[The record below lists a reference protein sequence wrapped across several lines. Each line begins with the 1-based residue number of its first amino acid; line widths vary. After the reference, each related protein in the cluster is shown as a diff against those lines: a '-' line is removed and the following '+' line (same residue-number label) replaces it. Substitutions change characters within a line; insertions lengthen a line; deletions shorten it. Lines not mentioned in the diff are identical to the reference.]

1 MLKKIL
7 IGVVIL
13 GVIVVALMGYATYTV
28 ADEALKEK
36 EPQLR
41 QYLQMDEAAQNKY
54 VLDNIIEVS
63 AKVDLDKDG
72 KPEDKE
78 KIERFLELNKQPDI
92 QQALVD
98 VGRSTVAKFIM
109 MSEPIVKD
117 MTPDI
122 KAKYEK
128 EAEEFDM
135 RTEKYKKLLEAAD
148 PSLVEDK

>member
-13 GVIVVALMGYATYTV
+13 GVIVVAFMGYGTYKV
-28 ADEALKEK
+28 ADEALKDK

-78 KIERFLELNKQPDI
+78 KIERFLELNKRPDI
-92 QQALVD
+92 QKALVD

-128 EAEEFDM
+128 ESEEFDM
-135 RTEKYKKLLEAAD
+135 RAEKYKKLIEAAD

>member
-13 GVIVVALMGYATYTV
+13 GVIVVAFMGYATYTV

-128 EAEEFDM
+128 ESEEFDM
-135 RTEKYKKLLEAAD
+135 RVEKYKKLLEAAD

>member
-13 GVIVVALMGYATYTV
+13 GVIVVAFMGYGTYKV
-28 ADEALKEK
+28 ADEALKDK

-54 VLDNIIEVS
+54 VLDNVIEVS

-78 KIERFLELNKQPDI
+78 KIERFLKLNTQPDI
-92 QQALVD
+92 QKALVD
-98 VGRSTVAKFIM
+98 VGRSTMANLIM

-122 KAKYEK
+122 KLKYEK

-135 RTEKYKKLLEAAD
+135 RVEKYSKLIGAAD

>member
-13 GVIVVALMGYATYTV
+13 GVIIVALMGYGTYKV
-28 ADEALKEK
+28 ADETLKEK

-109 MSEPIVKD
+109 MSEPIVND

-135 RTEKYKKLLEAAD
+135 RAEKYKKLLEAAD

>member
-1 MLKKIL
+1 LFKKIL
-7 IGVVIL
+7 IGVAIL
-13 GVIVVALMGYATYTV
+13 GVIVVAFMGYATYTV
-28 ADEALKEK
+28 ADEALKER
-36 EPQLR
+36 EPILR

-54 VLDNIIEVS
+54 VLDNIIKIS

-78 KIERFLELNKQPDI
+78 KIERFLKLNTQPDI
-92 QQALVD
+92 QKALVD
-98 VGRSTVAKFIM
+98 VGRSTIAGVIM
-109 MSEPIVKD
+109 LSESIVKD
-117 MTPDI
+117 MTPDV

-135 RTEKYKKLLEAAD
+135 RVEKYKKLIEAAD